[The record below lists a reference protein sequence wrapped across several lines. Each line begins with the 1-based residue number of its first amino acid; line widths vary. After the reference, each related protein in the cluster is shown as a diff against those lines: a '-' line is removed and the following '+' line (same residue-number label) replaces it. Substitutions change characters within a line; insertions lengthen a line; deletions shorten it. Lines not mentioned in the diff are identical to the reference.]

1 MGGTPTLNDTLRPK
15 HRQFSLEDV
24 EDHYLEWLEKWIAEI
39 ESGPARHMPR
49 PIQVDTREPGLENRQ
64 RRKSLVGSNPAPPPW
79 SPSLFA
85 IQRQMIEIRAYAGRF
100 RTARGSGERDEA
112 RIRPICGSLY
122 PRKSDSGATTKMR
135 RTTSA
140 ARSLHIPSQQPR
152 QRSYDRAARRQ
163 RITGSGRAR
172 FRDWYYRRTM
182 NPAFH

>member
-1 MGGTPTLNDTLRPK
+1 MGGTPTLNDSLPPK

-49 PIQVDTREPGLENRQ
+49 PIQVDTREPGLEDRQ

-100 RTARGSGERDEA
+100 RTARGSG
-112 RIRPICGSLY
+112 
-122 PRKSDSGATTKMR
+122 
-135 RTTSA
+135 
-140 ARSLHIPSQQPR
+140 
-152 QRSYDRAARRQ
+152 QR
-163 RITGSGRAR
+163 
-172 FRDWYYRRTM
+172 
-182 NPAFH
+182 